1 MLPTASAVVS
11 DAVELGRNLLR
22 GTSGR
27 LPHLAFH
34 EGQALIGGLEDAGAA
49 RHPWYLRVPVR
60 DELGVL
66 GQITQGLGAAGISVS
81 RILQDRPSPD
91 GPVQVVLMTHSA
103 TFASVLQFESCVRG
117 ETWCLGAVQA
127 IPIEEGV

>member
-1 MLPTASAVVS
+1 MHVLVVNCGSTSLKTAIVDAESGQRVGAVVV
-11 DAVELGRNLLR
+11 DRI
-22 GTSGR
+22 
-27 LPHLAFH
+27 
-34 EGQALIGGLEDAGAA
+34 GQDAGAA

>member
-1 MLPTASAVVS
+1 MQSP
-11 DAVELGRNLLR
+11 GN
-22 GTSGR
+22 
-27 LPHLAFH
+27 
-34 EGQALIGGLEDAGAA
+34 A

-66 GQITQGLGAAGISVS
+66 GQITQGLAVAGISVS

-103 TFASVLQFESCVRG
+103 SFAAVAQFKSALRDES
-117 ETWCLGAVQA
+117 WCLGAVQT